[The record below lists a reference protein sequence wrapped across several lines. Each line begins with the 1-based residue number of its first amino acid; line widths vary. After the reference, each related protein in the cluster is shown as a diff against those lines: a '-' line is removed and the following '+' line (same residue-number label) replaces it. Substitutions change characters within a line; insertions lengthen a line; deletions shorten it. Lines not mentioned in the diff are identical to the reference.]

1 MLINNHTLFFS
12 MLFLILGTVIL
23 NAQKT
28 PGTLVFKDGSIKKGF
43 VQLASSERV
52 KFKVNKKD
60 KAIKYEFTDLEYAEI
75 SINDEVSRYKL
86 VSILDKDLP
95 IVLKEIVSGKVS
107 LFNLNTQGYSPGVP
121 MGGGMAG
128 APMYPMGTNYSIK
141 NLYVLKQGEA
151 KATHLGSN
159 QLFSK
164 NFKQAA
170 SDYFKDCE
178 NLVAKIQNRDFKK
191 KEIKAIVEYY
201 NSQCE

>member
-52 KFKVNKKD
+52 KFKSNKRD
-60 KAIKYEFTDLEYAEI
+60 KVVKYEFSALEYAEI

-86 VSILDKDLP
+86 VSILDKDMP

-121 MGGGMAG
+121 MGGGMGG
-128 APMYPMGTNYSIK
+128 APMYTMGTNYSIK
-141 NLYVLKQGEA
+141 NLYVLKEGNE

-170 SDYFKDCE
+170 SDYFKDCSK
-178 NLVAKIQNRDFKK
+178 LVAKIQNREFKK

-201 NSQCE
+201 NSECD